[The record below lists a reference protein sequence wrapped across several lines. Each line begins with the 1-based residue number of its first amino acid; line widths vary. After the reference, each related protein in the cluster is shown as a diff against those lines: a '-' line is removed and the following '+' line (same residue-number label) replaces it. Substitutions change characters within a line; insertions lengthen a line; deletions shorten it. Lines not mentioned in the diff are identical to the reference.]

1 MLKNESGYI
10 DKVECERRGFVRLER
25 GKYYRYNTLERYAA
39 QGVLDGGRYSSADR
53 LSAGQRLYRDY
64 YLSRVENVSANDVC
78 KVRVDGCGD
87 LNQSVVSLAAADRF
101 RKAIKAIPAEFWP
114 YVQQVCLNDEPLS
127 TGEKGR
133 KGLYGRYHAKNMLR
147 LGLDR
152 LIDYYLK
159 R

>member
-1 MLKNESGYI
+1 MDYVSKQDAEKKGLVKTEG
-10 DKVECERRGFVRLER
+10 

-64 YLSRVENVSANDVC
+64 YLSRIESVSANDVR
-78 KVRVDGCGD
+78 KVKVDGCGD
-87 LNQSVVSLAAADRF
+87 YNQSVASLAAADRF

-114 YVQQVCLNDEPLS
+114 YVRRVCLNDEPLS
-127 TGEKGR
+127 TKEKGR
-133 KGLYGRYHAKNMLR
+133 KRLYDRYHAKYMLR

-152 LIDYYLK
+152 LVDFYIK
-159 R
+159 KKNFN